1 MDSRSAAHV
10 LSEIAAFLAFR
21 AENRFKARAYGNAAK
36 AVLALNADDL
46 TPLYRS
52 GELAGVRGLGRAT
65 LAVLSD
71 LIENGESRYLEQ
83 LRQHVPEGVI
93 DLLRVPGLTPVRI
106 QQIHEALG
114 VASVDEL
121 EAAARDG
128 RLATV
133 RGFGEKTSQNLLAAI
148 EFMRRTSALSL
159 YPRAAVEAAR
169 LLEAVQRNPNVITA
183 AIAGSVRRH
192 NEVVRNVDIVAGIR
206 GDPAAVATAFA
217 NTPGVVDAK
226 VTGGWA
232 SIGYVDG
239 TWLDLR
245 CVPEDAF
252 AVSLWRATGS
262 SAHVAQMTASLA
274 ARGRSRA

>member
-21 AENRFKARAYGNAAK
+21 AENRFKARAYRNAAK

-148 EFMRRTSALSL
+148 DDWDLFLAFQLIDNCTAGK
-159 YPRAAVEAAR
+159 PRAPIHWFFQEIAGKV
-169 LLEAVQRNPNVITA
+169 PSKFTA
-183 AIAGSVRRH
+183 A
-192 NEVVRNVDIVAGIR
+192 DIL
-206 GDPAAVATAFA
+206 P
-217 NTPGVVDAK
+217 
-226 VTGGWA
+226 
-232 SIGYVDG
+232 
-239 TWLDLR
+239 
-245 CVPEDAF
+245 
-252 AVSLWRATGS
+252 
-262 SAHVAQMTASLA
+262 
-274 ARGRSRA
+274 